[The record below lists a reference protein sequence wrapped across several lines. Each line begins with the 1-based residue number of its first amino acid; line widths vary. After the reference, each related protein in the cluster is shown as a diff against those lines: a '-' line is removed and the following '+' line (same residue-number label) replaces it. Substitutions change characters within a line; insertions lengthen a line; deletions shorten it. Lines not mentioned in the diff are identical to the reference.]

1 MNLVVAA
8 ARGSRNAKF
17 LSAIRWCPVP
27 GGTGRCPAACCDS
40 NNQEPFCG
48 RPVVK
53 NLDVATRNLNMPN
66 FSPLFGRTLCPAAL
80 GGARRPVAKAV
91 VKNPLVAGSSSEKS
105 SCGDGEGI
113 SKCRIFL
120 RYLVAPVLGGTG
132 RCPAAGGDS
141 TSIFLCFSSPVT
153 PPPPSS
159 VLCKI
164 KSYFSLCVSSP
175 APRLLPPPYNM
186 LCNSK
191 TYLFLCFYF
200 LAHPLRPPVYS
211 VV

>member
-1 MNLVVAA
+1 
-8 ARGSRNAKF
+8 
-17 LSAIRWCPVP
+17 VP
-27 GGTGRCPAACCDS
+27 GGIGRCPAACCDS

-48 RPVVK
+48 RPALK
-53 NLDVATRNLNMPN
+53 NLDVATGNLKMPS
-66 FSPLFGRTLCPAAL
+66 FSPLFSRTLCPAAL
-80 GGARRPVAKAV
+80 GGARRPVAKAAV
-91 VKNPLVAGSSSEKS
+91 VLNPLDAGSSSEES
-105 SCGDGEGI
+105 ACGNSEGI
-113 SKCRIFL
+113 LKCQIFY
-120 RYLVAPVLGGTG
+120 RYLAAPVPGGTG

-186 LCNSK
+186 LCSIK
-191 TYLFLCFYF
+191 SYLFLCFYF